1 MKFNSYMNMRKL
13 LLLSILIY
21 FSVLSFGQGT
31 KKKFTRDFYFEYASF
46 ELDSLELIK
55 ANKFVSLLDRFNF
68 VKIEVIGHTDSDG
81 SSKANMALSKKR
93 IETVTQ
99 ILGSIDRDSLFKVTA
114 KGENDPLV
122 PNTDSTKHKNR
133 RVTVIAYYSG
143 KKGAKKKVKKQEVIA
158 KKEPEIAPSTEVKIK
173 KEDLVS
179 GKTIELPMVQFYG
192 GTDMFLPGSE
202 DVLRDIVPL
211 LRANP
216 ELRIEIAGHICCGND
231 MNLSIARAFKVFDFL
246 VSQGVSRKMLRYE
259 GYNNTQ
265 PKYGNI
271 MDIRNRRVEL
281 RVL

>member
-1 MKFNSYMNMRKL
+1 MRKL

-143 KKGAKKKVKKQEVIA
+143 KKGAEKKVKKQEVIV

-173 KEDLVS
+173 KEDLKS
-179 GKTIELPMVQFYG
+179 Y
-192 GTDMFLPGSE
+192 
-202 DVLRDIVPL
+202 
-211 LRANP
+211 
-216 ELRIEIAGHICCGND
+216 
-231 MNLSIARAFKVFDFL
+231 
-246 VSQGVSRKMLRYE
+246 
-259 GYNNTQ
+259 
-265 PKYGNI
+265 
-271 MDIRNRRVEL
+271 
-281 RVL
+281 

>member
-1 MKFNSYMNMRKL
+1 MKFTSYMSMRKL

-133 RVTVIAYYSG
+133 IVTVIAYYSG
-143 KKGAKKKVKKQEVIA
+143 KK
-158 KKEPEIAPSTEVKIK
+158 
-173 KEDLVS
+173 
-179 GKTIELPMVQFYG
+179 
-192 GTDMFLPGSE
+192 
-202 DVLRDIVPL
+202 VL
-211 LRANP
+211 
-216 ELRIEIAGHICCGND
+216 
-231 MNLSIARAFKVFDFL
+231 K
-246 VSQGVSRKMLRYE
+246 RK
-259 GYNNTQ
+259 
-265 PKYGNI
+265 
-271 MDIRNRRVEL
+271 
-281 RVL
+281 